1 MLTKLNQSELAKGL
15 IAGVILIAIWVV
27 MGAFW
32 PVGSDYFYTFRP
44 AAEAF
49 LKGETRLYSDPG
61 FGFYGAP
68 WALLVIF
75 PTLLMPLS
83 YGQAVLTML
92 VLVGLV
98 FSVMAVPEEKER
110 LSPLV
115 VVVTFAN
122 LHTFDAIV
130 RGNLD
135 GLPLIG
141 LGLSWLGV
149 RLRRPLWLGIG
160 LWFIACKPINLVL
173 VVLYMLW
180 HIRHWRPSE
189 KLQVVIPLAVTVL
202 VTSCLIGWDWPVRYI
217 NYSQQRPPQVGLQ
230 TSLWRTFILAGLPRW
245 SATLVGGIGMI
256 LALWMLLK
264 KKLGRN
270 ELALAL
276 CASLTFSPYT
286 LGSHYTLLA
295 MAFAILVQSNRA
307 VMWAW
312 LLTFT
317 PLVRI
322 WLGHSASWIDI
333 LYPLAL
339 LILAYRNLHSK
350 ELILEDC
357 ECAR

>member
-1 MLTKLNQSELAKGL
+1 MLAKLNQSKWVSGL
-15 IAGVILIAIWVV
+15 IVGGILIAIWAV

-32 PVGSDYFYTFRP
+32 PVGSDYHYTFRP

-49 LKGETRLYSDPG
+49 LRGETRLYSDPG
-61 FGFYGAP
+61 FGFYNAP

-75 PTLLMPLS
+75 PTLLMPPG

-98 FSVMAVPEEKER
+98 LSILAVQEERR

-115 VVVTFAN
+115 LALAFVN
-122 LHTFDAIV
+122 LHTFDAII

-149 RLRRPLWLGIG
+149 RKRQPFLLGAG

-173 VVLYMLW
+173 VVLYLLW
-180 HIRHWRPSE
+180 NIRDWRLSE
-189 KLQVVIPLAVTVL
+189 KIKVVLPLAVTFIF
-202 VTSCLIGWDWPVRYI
+202 TSFLIGWDWPLRYLT
-217 NYSQQRPPQVGLQ
+217 YSQQFPPSEGLQ
-230 TSLWRTFILAGLPRW
+230 TSLWRAFEVAGLPRW
-245 SATLVGGIGMI
+245 GAYLAGAVGILVV
-256 LALWMLLK
+256 AWKLLK
-264 KKLGRN
+264 VEFGRDG
-270 ELALAL
+270 LALAL
-276 CASLTFSPYT
+276 CANLAFSPYT

-295 MAFAILVQSNRA
+295 SAFTILALSNPA
-307 VMWAW
+307 TVWVW

-322 WLGHSASWIDI
+322 WLGHSASWIDVI
-333 LYPLAL
+333 YPLAL
-339 LILAYRNLHSK
+339 LILAYRNVNAKQPGLLQS
-350 ELILEDC
+350 ET
-357 ECAR
+357 